1 MGIFEKFKSGF
12 KKSASAFTTGLRD
25 IVVKKEIDDKTLDKI
40 EDYLIQSDV
49 GIVSASEIREIISQ
63 TKIDP
68 NKDLTNEINNI
79 LQDYIISNPI
89 LSVFF
94 CILVIAL
101 MISIMG
107 PITPVCILAGFYF
120 GIYIG
125 LIIAIIGEVI
135 GAMVVFV
142 YARFFFKEYILRQF
156 GSRFDKFKE
165 GFNRN
170 AISYL
175 LFIRVIGGVPFGIQN
190 LLPAVLDM
198 KLRDYFIA
206 TIFGVIP
213 WAYILVSI
221 GNGIQNIVDTQ
232 SFSSEDILKVEY
244 LLPVLLISV
253 IVIIPVIYKF
263 IKKRF

>member
-1 MGIFEKFKSGF
+1 MFKN
-12 KKSASAFTTGLRD
+12 
-25 IVVKKEIDDKTLDKI
+25 KI
-40 EDYLIQSDV
+40 INTIV
-49 GIVSASEIREIISQ
+49 GISLFVSALYLLGKYNPISMEF
-63 TKIDP
+63 
-68 NKDLTNEINNI
+68 LINQHGLI
-79 LQDYIISNPI
+79 QDYIIANPV

-94 CILVIAL
+94 CTLIIAL

-142 YARFFFKEYILRQF
+142 YARYFFKEYILRQF
-156 GSRFDKFKE
+156 GSRFDKFKD

-198 KLRDYFIA
+198 KLRA
-206 TIFGVIP
+206 
-213 WAYILVSI
+213 VSY
-221 GNGIQNIVDTQ
+221 TH
-232 SFSSEDILKVEY
+232 LT
-244 LLPVLLISV
+244 LPTTPYV
-253 IVIIPVIYKF
+253 
-263 IKKRF
+263 